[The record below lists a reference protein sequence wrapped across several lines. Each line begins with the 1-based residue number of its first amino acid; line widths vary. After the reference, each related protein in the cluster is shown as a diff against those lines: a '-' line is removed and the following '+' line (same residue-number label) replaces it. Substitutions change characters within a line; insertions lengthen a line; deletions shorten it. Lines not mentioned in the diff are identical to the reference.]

1 MQNYVYSTQMPN
13 RKSVHSHKPP
23 QKNSPLSSTYIH
35 TLYRAKG
42 DDYAD
47 VFIWSIG
54 HQVTWAERALNRRVS
69 TAAILHY
76 VVDGQGF
83 FNGQEVH
90 AGQFFFTLPYQEYT
104 IIQNAEHPMEYYWL
118 SFAGIKTRDLLK
130 KCQFDEL
137 RPVQDFTYMDQIS
150 QLFDEAIYQEHAESD
165 MDLYLIGLCYR
176 LLSFHKQMNLRYEH
190 PENLNKDYSYFKQA
204 LAYINEHVSSGITVA
219 DVLQHLHISASY
231 CRLIF
236 HKYCQYSPQEM
247 ILFKRFELARSDL
260 ELTVYSVKE
269 IALRAGYQDQSLF
282 SRQFKKRFGMS
293 PLEYRNHCN
302 QIETLPLP

>member
-1 MQNYVYSTQMPN
+1 
-13 RKSVHSHKPP
+13 
-23 QKNSPLSSTYIH
+23 
-35 TLYRAKG
+35 
-42 DDYAD
+42 
-47 VFIWSIG
+47 
-54 HQVTWAERALNRRVS
+54 
-69 TAAILHY
+69 
-76 VVDGQGF
+76 
-83 FNGQEVH
+83 
-90 AGQFFFTLPYQEYT
+90 
-104 IIQNAEHPMEYYWL
+104 
-118 SFAGIKTRDLLK
+118 
-130 KCQFDEL
+130 
-137 RPVQDFTYMDQIS
+137 MDQIS